1 MDFTSHELSI
11 IYNAVKYFQ
20 DKKLSNDPNLSCECD
35 LIIKKLYPKISI
47 NGIEPAYRIGE

>member
-20 DKKLSNDPNLSCECD
+20 DKKLLNDPNLSWECY
-35 LIIKKLYPKISI
+35 LIIKKLYPKITI
-47 NGIEPAYRIGE
+47 NGMEPAYRSDI